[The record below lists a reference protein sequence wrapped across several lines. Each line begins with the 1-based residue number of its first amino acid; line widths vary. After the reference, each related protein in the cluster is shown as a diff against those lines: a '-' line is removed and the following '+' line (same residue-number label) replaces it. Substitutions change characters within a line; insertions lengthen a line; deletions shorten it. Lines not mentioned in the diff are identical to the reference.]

1 MTNEEESPLAL
12 LLRPP
17 GAVAALGSVLAVVYS
32 VTGLLPAGAVHRL
45 WHMFELSP
53 VRAFRAAETGA
64 YFSGVVRPYLGHML
78 FHINLTH
85 LLVNLFAVVMCGSFV
100 HREMEI
106 QAAPRRNDAPAAFIA
121 FFLVCGLAGG
131 FGFTLADPNSAQSMV
146 GASGAAAGLFGAC
159 AWILVMRFGGGEEG
173 SSIVRRIFLLVLV
186 SILLVAASVVLDNST
201 VSRFLFG
208 GASAWQAHV
217 AGYLAGLLIYPLF
230 EKIAG
235 SGR

>member
-159 AWILVMRFGGGEEG
+159 AWILVMRFGGGEECAG
-173 SSIVRRIFLLVLV
+173 YFCSS
-186 SILLVAASVVLDNST
+186 S
-201 VSRFLFG
+201 SRFCLSPQ
-208 GASAWQAHV
+208 ASCSTIRRSAVFCSA
-217 AGYLAGLLIYPLF
+217 APAP
-230 EKIAG
+230 
-235 SGR
+235 GRRMWPAISPAC